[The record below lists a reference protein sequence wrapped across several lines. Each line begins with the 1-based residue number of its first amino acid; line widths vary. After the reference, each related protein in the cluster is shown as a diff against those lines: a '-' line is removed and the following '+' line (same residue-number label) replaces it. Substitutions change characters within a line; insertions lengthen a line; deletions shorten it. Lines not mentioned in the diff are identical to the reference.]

1 MPVSPE
7 LATGLAAGVVQHY
20 TEAER
25 VLLERIAKA
34 LTKGID
40 GPLWAEH
47 KLLEVQL
54 IQARAKVLLTQ
65 LEQAA
70 GQSVA
75 EAILTAWNRGSAV
88 AATDLAGVLERA
100 LAEVVDPLPGTR
112 AVARL
117 VEETTAK
124 VVGTHPRILRSTMD
138 VYREV
143 VAKASA
149 QVLLGTLT
157 RREAAQAA
165 LDAFAK
171 RGVTGFVDQRGRGWD
186 MATYVETAVRSSTAH
201 AAVAAHVD
209 RLAAYG
215 MDLVIVSDAPQEC
228 SLCLVPG
235 TVVEGPVPTGRA
247 RLEYTGDVV
256 RIVTASGNDLTGTP
270 DHAVLTPGGWV
281 ALKDL
286 HPGDQVISHD
296 REQGYPGVVPD
307 DVQVPTLIE
316 KAGEAF
322 APFLLSGP
330 TRRDLDSDRAYRE
343 VRAMWPDGNLL
354 TERHTAL
361 AQPLRDLILVG
372 AVGPGAPFL
381 GADDVASALGSDGSS
396 GCIMCRVEHGGSL
409 LGSGGRPTLDHARAG
424 HGGSLLMGLRSHEL
438 HDPVMP
444 GTSLHTG
451 TAQVVADHPTADA
464 EGGAELLRALSGHV
478 ATDEIVSVGWRQFR
492 GHVWDLS
499 TGPAW
504 FVANGIVTHNC
515 RPWEGKV
522 LSLSGGTI
530 GTIDGAGGV
539 RVAGTLPEAT
549 AAGLFHPGCRH
560 SLGAYQ
566 PGITRAMHD
575 TADPAGDAARQKLR
589 YLERQVRS
597 WKRAQAVALDPAAER
612 KAGGQVRAYQ
622 GKIRELVATTSAKRI
637 PAREQVGRAR

>member
-7 LATGLAAGVVQHY
+7 LATGLAAGVVEHY

-34 LTKGID
+34 LAKGID
-40 GPLWAEH
+40 GPAWAEQ

-75 EAILTAWNRGSAV
+75 YAILTAWNRGSAV

-143 VAKASA
+143 VAKASG

-157 RREAAQAA
+157 RRQAAQAA
-165 LDAFAK
+165 LNDFAK

-186 MATYVETAVRSSTAH
+186 MASYVEMAVRTSTAH

-209 RLAAYG
+209 RLQAYG

-228 SLCLVPG
+228 
-235 TVVEGPVPTGRA
+235 
-247 RLEYTGDVV
+247 
-256 RIVTASGNDLTGTP
+256 
-270 DHAVLTPGGWV
+270 
-281 ALKDL
+281 
-286 HPGDQVISHD
+286 
-296 REQGYPGVVPD
+296 
-307 DVQVPTLIE
+307 
-316 KAGEAF
+316 
-322 APFLLSGP
+322 
-330 TRRDLDSDRAYRE
+330 
-343 VRAMWPDGNLL
+343 
-354 TERHTAL
+354 
-361 AQPLRDLILVG
+361 PL
-372 AVGPGAPFL
+372 
-381 GADDVASALGSDGSS
+381 
-396 GCIMCRVEHGGSL
+396 
-409 LGSGGRPTLDHARAG
+409 
-424 HGGSLLMGLRSHEL
+424 
-438 HDPVMP
+438 
-444 GTSLHTG
+444 
-451 TAQVVADHPTADA
+451 
-464 EGGAELLRALSGHV
+464 
-478 ATDEIVSVGWRQFR
+478 
-492 GHVWDLS
+492 
-499 TGPAW
+499 
-504 FVANGIVTHNC
+504 C
-515 RPWEGKV
+515 RPWEGEV
-522 LSLSGGTI
+522 LSLSGATI
-530 GTIDGAGGV
+530 GMIDGAGGV

-566 PGITRAMHD
+566 PGITKAMHD

-612 KAGGQVRAYQ
+612 RTGGQVRAYQ
-622 GKIRELVATTSAKRI
+622 GKIRELVASTTAKRQ

>member
-34 LTKGID
+34 LAKGID
-40 GPLWAEH
+40 SPAWAEH

-100 LAEVVDPLPGTR
+100 LADVVDPLPGTR

-157 RREAAQAA
+157 RRQAAQAA
-165 LDAFAK
+165 LNDFAK
-171 RGVTGFVDQRGRGWD
+171 RGVTGFVDTRGRGWD
-186 MATYVETAVRSSTAH
+186 MASYVEMAVRSSTAH

-209 RLAAYG
+209 RLQAYG

-228 SLCLVPG
+228 
-235 TVVEGPVPTGRA
+235 
-247 RLEYTGDVV
+247 
-256 RIVTASGNDLTGTP
+256 
-270 DHAVLTPGGWV
+270 
-281 ALKDL
+281 
-286 HPGDQVISHD
+286 
-296 REQGYPGVVPD
+296 
-307 DVQVPTLIE
+307 
-316 KAGEAF
+316 
-322 APFLLSGP
+322 
-330 TRRDLDSDRAYRE
+330 
-343 VRAMWPDGNLL
+343 
-354 TERHTAL
+354 
-361 AQPLRDLILVG
+361 PL
-372 AVGPGAPFL
+372 
-381 GADDVASALGSDGSS
+381 
-396 GCIMCRVEHGGSL
+396 
-409 LGSGGRPTLDHARAG
+409 
-424 HGGSLLMGLRSHEL
+424 
-438 HDPVMP
+438 
-444 GTSLHTG
+444 
-451 TAQVVADHPTADA
+451 
-464 EGGAELLRALSGHV
+464 
-478 ATDEIVSVGWRQFR
+478 
-492 GHVWDLS
+492 
-499 TGPAW
+499 
-504 FVANGIVTHNC
+504 C
-515 RPWEGKV
+515 RPWEGQV

-530 GTIDGAGGV
+530 GTIDGSGGV

-560 SLGAYQ
+560 SVGAYQ
-566 PGITRAMHD
+566 PGITKPMHD

-612 KAGGQVRAYQ
+612 KAGAQVRAYQ
-622 GKIRELVATTSAKRI
+622 AKIRAHVASTPAKRQ
-637 PAREQVGRAR
+637 PARESITRAR

>member
-34 LTKGID
+34 LAKGID
-40 GPLWAEH
+40 GPMWAER

-65 LEQAA
+65 LEKAA

-112 AVARL
+112 AVAQL
-117 VEETTAK
+117 VEETTSK

-157 RREAAQAA
+157 RRQAAQAA
-165 LDAFAK
+165 LDEFAK
-171 RGVTGFVDQRGRGWD
+171 RGVTGFVDTRGRGWD
-186 MATYVETAVRSSTAH
+186 MASYVEMAVRSSTAH

-209 RLAAYG
+209 RLQAYG

-228 SLCLVPG
+228 
-235 TVVEGPVPTGRA
+235 
-247 RLEYTGDVV
+247 
-256 RIVTASGNDLTGTP
+256 
-270 DHAVLTPGGWV
+270 
-281 ALKDL
+281 
-286 HPGDQVISHD
+286 
-296 REQGYPGVVPD
+296 
-307 DVQVPTLIE
+307 
-316 KAGEAF
+316 
-322 APFLLSGP
+322 
-330 TRRDLDSDRAYRE
+330 
-343 VRAMWPDGNLL
+343 
-354 TERHTAL
+354 
-361 AQPLRDLILVG
+361 PL
-372 AVGPGAPFL
+372 
-381 GADDVASALGSDGSS
+381 
-396 GCIMCRVEHGGSL
+396 
-409 LGSGGRPTLDHARAG
+409 
-424 HGGSLLMGLRSHEL
+424 
-438 HDPVMP
+438 
-444 GTSLHTG
+444 
-451 TAQVVADHPTADA
+451 
-464 EGGAELLRALSGHV
+464 
-478 ATDEIVSVGWRQFR
+478 
-492 GHVWDLS
+492 
-499 TGPAW
+499 
-504 FVANGIVTHNC
+504 C
-515 RPWEGKV
+515 RPWEGQV

-530 GTIDGAGGV
+530 GTIDGSGGV

-566 PGITRAMHD
+566 PGITKPMHD

-612 KAGGQVRAYQ
+612 KAGAQVRAYQ
-622 GKIRELVATTSAKRI
+622 AKIRELVATTSAKRI

>member
-7 LATGLAAGVVQHY
+7 LASGLAAGVVTHY

-34 LTKGID
+34 LAKGID
-40 GPLWAEH
+40 GPAWAEH

-88 AATDLAGVLERA
+88 AATDLSRVLERA
-100 LAEVVDPLPGTR
+100 LADVVDPLPGTR

-143 VAKASA
+143 VANASA

-165 LDAFAK
+165 LDTFAR

-209 RLAAYG
+209 RLQAYG

-228 SLCLVPG
+228 
-235 TVVEGPVPTGRA
+235 
-247 RLEYTGDVV
+247 
-256 RIVTASGNDLTGTP
+256 
-270 DHAVLTPGGWV
+270 
-281 ALKDL
+281 
-286 HPGDQVISHD
+286 
-296 REQGYPGVVPD
+296 
-307 DVQVPTLIE
+307 
-316 KAGEAF
+316 
-322 APFLLSGP
+322 
-330 TRRDLDSDRAYRE
+330 
-343 VRAMWPDGNLL
+343 
-354 TERHTAL
+354 
-361 AQPLRDLILVG
+361 PL
-372 AVGPGAPFL
+372 
-381 GADDVASALGSDGSS
+381 
-396 GCIMCRVEHGGSL
+396 
-409 LGSGGRPTLDHARAG
+409 
-424 HGGSLLMGLRSHEL
+424 
-438 HDPVMP
+438 
-444 GTSLHTG
+444 
-451 TAQVVADHPTADA
+451 
-464 EGGAELLRALSGHV
+464 
-478 ATDEIVSVGWRQFR
+478 
-492 GHVWDLS
+492 
-499 TGPAW
+499 
-504 FVANGIVTHNC
+504 C
-515 RPWEGKV
+515 RPWEGQV

-549 AAGLFHPGCRH
+549 ATGLFHPGCRH

-566 PGITRAMHD
+566 PGITKPMHD

-597 WKRAQAVALDPAAER
+597 WKRTQAVALDPAAER
-612 KAGGQVRAYQ
+612 KAGAQVRAYQ
-622 GKIRELVATTSAKRI
+622 AKIRELVASAPVSRQ
-637 PAREQVGRAR
+637 PAREQIGRAR